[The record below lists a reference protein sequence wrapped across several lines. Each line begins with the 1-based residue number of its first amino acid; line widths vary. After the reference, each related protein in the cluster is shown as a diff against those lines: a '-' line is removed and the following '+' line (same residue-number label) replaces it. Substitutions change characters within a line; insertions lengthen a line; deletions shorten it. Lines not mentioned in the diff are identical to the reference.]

1 MGAFLASLLREESI
15 EAPDGTLGDVAGAFP
30 GLRQCFA
37 FAGSLS
43 SMCRCNEWRLASGC
57 NRNSTVQKIGQGGTG
72 AMPARGL
79 VGNRPWKTMGRTV
92 FGLLRKRSY

>member
-15 EAPDGTLGDVAGAFP
+15 EAPDGTLGNVAGAFP

-37 FAGSLS
+37 FAGNLS
-43 SMCRCNEWRLASGC
+43 SMCRCNEWRFASGC
-57 NRNSTVQKIGQGGTG
+57 NRNSTAQKMEQGGTG

-79 VGNRPWKTMGRTV
+79 VGNLPWTTMDRTA
-92 FGLLRKRSY
+92 FGLLRKRSC

>member
-15 EAPDGTLGDVAGAFP
+15 EAPDGTLGNVAGAFP

-37 FAGSLS
+37 FAGNLS
-43 SMCRCNEWRLASGC
+43 SMCRCNEWRFASGC
-57 NRNSTVQKIGQGGTG
+57 NRNLTAQKMEQGGTG

-79 VGNRPWKTMGRTV
+79 VGNLPWTTMDRTA
-92 FGLLRKRSY
+92 FGLLRKRSC